1 MSKMTLRKSN
11 TWLHVVICMAVLFM
25 PLMFISPE
33 ESITWR
39 NYLSRSVE
47 PLLMLTVFYV
57 NYLWLGKLFSIGKK
71 RKFWIVNI
79 SLILCMAIMQH
90 VYVCWWWQQD
100 KPRMEHREPPHH
112 RRPHPSST
120 RIMYVTVLF
129 ILRSSFSLAVCGG
142 VGTALVLSRK
152 WAEAKE
158 LKRKA
163 EVAQAEAE
171 LSNLRQQI
179 NPHFL
184 LNTLNNIYALTA
196 FDTETAQKA
205 IMELSKMMRHIL
217 YDNRQPDVSLKDE
230 AEFLHNYVDLMK
242 LRVTRNVEVS
252 ETILLPEPC
261 LLRVTPMLFISL
273 VENAFKHGISP
284 LEHSFIRIYL
294 SGDEDKIVCRIE
306 NSSFPKNDKD
316 RSGHGIGLEQVKR
329 RLELAYKGK
338 YEWNQNLDKE
348 RNIYT
353 SEIILYDTKLRNN

>member
-1 MSKMTLRKSN
+1 MSKISLRKSN
-11 TWLHVVICMAVLFM
+11 KWLHIVICMAVLFM
-25 PLMFISPE
+25 PLMFISPD

-47 PLLMLTVFYV
+47 PMLMLTIFYV
-57 NYLWLGKLFSIGKK
+57 NYLWLGKLFSMGKK
-71 RKFWIVNI
+71 RKFWVVNI

-90 VYVCWWWQQD
+90 VYVCWWWRTD
-100 KPRMEHREPPHH
+100 KPHMEHRMPPRHP
-112 RRPHPSST
+112 RPKPTSS
-120 RIMYVTVLF
+120 RLVYVTLLF

-152 WAEAKE
+152 WTEAKE
-158 LKRKA
+158 LERKA

-196 FDTETAQKA
+196 FDAQTAQKA

-217 YDNRQPDVSLKDE
+217 YDNRQPEVSLADE
-230 AEFLHNYVDLMK
+230 VEFLHNYVDLMK
-242 LRVTRNVEVS
+242 LRVTRKVEVT
-252 ETILLPEPC
+252 ETIQLPNPC
-261 LLRVTPMLFISL
+261 LLKVTPMLFISL

-284 LEHSFIRIYL
+284 MEPSFIHIFL
-294 SGDEDKIVCRIE
+294 SADEQRIVCRIE
-306 NSSFPKNDKD
+306 NSSFPKNDTD
-316 RSGHGIGLEQVKR
+316 RSGHGIGLEQVQR
-329 RLELAYKGK
+329 RLDLAYKGK
-338 YEWNQNLDKE
+338 YEWKKNLDKE
-348 RNIYT
+348 HNIYT